1 MWIQN
6 IGEKLT
12 LSLCD
17 KFGMYRQKKEI
28 EDIAKEKTEPS
39 LSPAVTKV
47 RPESDFPWES
57 NTCGKVLRPSVGSG
71 LEQSE
76 PSANNIVHHE
86 TLEGPSLD
94 TAVVW
99 GDPLHSDS
107 P

>member
-47 RPESDFPWES
+47 RPESDFP
-57 NTCGKVLRPSVGSG
+57 
-71 LEQSE
+71 
-76 PSANNIVHHE
+76 
-86 TLEGPSLD
+86 
-94 TAVVW
+94 
-99 GDPLHSDS
+99 
-107 P
+107 